1 MPKVLSIFWGGED
14 GMGRLAWAGMGAIG
28 TSLLLASPAASA
40 PKKVAEGPP
49 PAQVTQ
55 LLDCR
60 SIADSTQ
67 RLACYDKAATSIGDA
82 VAKRD
87 IVVFDRES
95 VKKTK
100 RGLFGFSIPNLGLFG
115 DDNDEVEIKQ
125 IDGTIAASSFNR
137 DGGYIFV
144 LEDNTQWSQIDG
156 KPVALPPR
164 RGDKVAVKKGALGS
178 YFLSFGGQPGV
189 KVKRTK

>member
-1 MPKVLSIFWGGED
+1 MVRWAP
-14 GMGRLAWAGMGAIG
+14 AGMVAFAGLILFA
-28 TSLLLASPAASA
+28 APAASA

-49 PAQVTQ
+49 PAQVTE
-55 LLDCR
+55 LLNCR
-60 SIADSTQ
+60 GIADSGQ
-67 RLACYDKAATSIGDA
+67 RLACYDRTAASIGDA

-115 DDNDEVEIKQ
+115 DDNDEVSIKQ
-125 IDGTIAASSFNR
+125 IDSTIAATSVNR

-144 LEDNTQWSQIDG
+144 LEDNTQWSQVDG

-164 RGDKVAVKKGALGS
+164 RGDKAVVKKGTLGS
-178 YFLSFGGQPGV
+178 YFLSFDGQAGV

>member
-1 MPKVLSIFWGGED
+1 MV
-14 GMGRLAWAGMGAIG
+14 RWAPG
-28 TSLLLASPAASA
+28 TTIVFAGLILLAAPAASA
-40 PKKVAEGPP
+40 PRKVAEGPP
-49 PAQVTQ
+49 PAQVTE
-55 LLDCR
+55 LLNCR
-60 SIADSTQ
+60 SITDSVQ
-67 RLACYDKAATSIGDA
+67 RLACYDRTAASIGEA

-115 DDNDEVEIKQ
+115 DDNDEVSIKQ
-125 IDGTIAASSFNR
+125 VDGTIAATSVNR

-164 RGDKVAVKKGALGS
+164 RGDKVVVKKGTLGS

-189 KVKRTK
+189 KVKRTR

>member
-1 MPKVLSIFWGGED
+1 
-14 GMGRLAWAGMGAIG
+14 MGRLARAGMGAIG
-28 TSLLLASPAASA
+28 TLLLLTSPAASA
-40 PKKVAEGPP
+40 PKKVDGGPP
-49 PAQVTQ
+49 PPQVTE
-55 LLDCR
+55 LLNCR
-60 SIADSTQ
+60 SIAGSAE
-67 RLACYDKAATSIGDA
+67 RLACYDKAAASIGDA

-115 DDNDEVEIKQ
+115 DDNDEVTIQQ
-125 IDGTIAASSFNR
+125 IDSTIAATSFNR

-144 LEDNTQWSQIDG
+144 LEDNTQWSQMDG
-156 KPVALPPR
+156 KPIALPPR
-164 RGDKVAVKKGALGS
+164 RGDKVVVKKGALGS